1 MKSPA
6 RALILRH
13 AQSLR
18 DRAQLLAS
26 DDPLRTVLEREAE
39 QAEARADTAGPW
51 SPGRRRERRRVLSL
65 ALSTCPRGCSTRCA
79 EGVCTYAH
87 S

>member
-6 RALILRH
+6 RALILGH
-13 AQSLR
+13 AQRLR
-18 DRAQLLAS
+18 ERAQLLAA
-26 DDPLRTVLEREAE
+26 DDPMRTLLERDAE

-51 SPGRRRERRRVLSL
+51 SLARRRERRRTLSVT
-65 ALSTCPRGCSTRCA
+65 LSTCPRACSTRCA